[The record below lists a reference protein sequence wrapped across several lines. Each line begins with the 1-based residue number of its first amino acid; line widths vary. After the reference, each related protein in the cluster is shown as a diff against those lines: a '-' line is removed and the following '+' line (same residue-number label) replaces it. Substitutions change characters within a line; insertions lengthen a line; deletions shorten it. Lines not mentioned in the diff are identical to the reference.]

1 MTTANSGGI
10 VTEDGIL
17 QFGNVKDDPNR
28 PQIKISLAALDSLG
42 IPYTVSVVPGNSAD
56 DPFYTTDY
64 QRVLKYAEKGVVIFR
79 RLQNGGNFNTR
90 F

>member
-1 MTTANSGGI
+1 MESTWIAPDRHDNSQFRGI

-17 QFGNVKDDPNR
+17 QFGNAKDDPNC

-56 DPFYTTDY
+56 DPLYTTDY
-64 QRVLKYAEKGVVIFR
+64 QRVLKYVAKRGCYF
-79 RLQNGGNFNTR
+79 
-90 F
+90 